1 VNRKYRLKR
10 SLEFTRVRRLGK
22 SYAHPL
28 VVLVVLPDT
37 EGKIHVGVTA
47 GRSVGKAVQRNR
59 AKRMLRE
66 AIRSLLPMIKPGWKI
81 ILISRSPVLDAKL
94 PELETALFQL
104 LRKAGLIY
112 ENNGI

>member
-1 VNRKYRLKR
+1 M
-10 SLEFTRVRRLGK
+10 RVRRLGK

-28 VVLVVLPDT
+28 VVLVVLPDAD
-37 EGKIHVGVTA
+37 GIIHVGFTA

-81 ILISRSPVLDAKL
+81 ILISRSPVLNAKL
-94 PELETALFQL
+94 PELETAIFQL
-104 LRKAGLIY
+104 LQKAGLIY
-112 ENNGI
+112 ENHGI